1 MADVSN
7 TQTAAKVVGKRKA
20 FDMTELTAKAA
31 TFVQSA
37 QKADYKSLQKEF
49 NINPA
54 RTSSL
59 LKRLQTK
66 GLVLRGK
73 RRRWVVLVNQD
84 GSKKPADQ
92 IPTPRRFKKPKH
104 KKTAATQGSA
114 APAVTKV
121 LKKASANAE
130 HVTNVV
136 TSAEKLKLVN
146 DIASKINGRSRDV
159 LLLVAS
165 DLQVYYDS
173 EELLALFG
181 K

>member
-1 MADVSN
+1 
-7 TQTAAKVVGKRKA
+7 
-20 FDMTELTAKAA
+20 
-31 TFVQSA
+31 
-37 QKADYKSLQKEF
+37 
-49 NINPA
+49 
-54 RTSSL
+54 
-59 LKRLQTK
+59 
-66 GLVLRGK
+66 
-73 RRRWVVLVNQD
+73 
-84 GSKKPADQ
+84 
-92 IPTPRRFKKPKH
+92 
-104 KKTAATQGSA
+104 
-114 APAVTKV
+114 VTKV